1 MTRPLTPTMI
11 ATAAVEAI
19 MTEALLTP
27 KPGLVDRR
35 GTGGHTD
42 MDLAMLLRSAESLFD
57 TFEALAHAGA
67 GSAPGQALRDEVG
80 ALGREGERVM
90 LETTGGVNT
99 HRGALWTVG
108 LLATGVAATGST
120 SGAVV
125 FAAELAR
132 RPDSAGTPRASSHGQ
147 RAVRRYGVSGAVG
160 EAVAGFPHIV
170 HVALPMLRGARTGGA
185 ADETARLRALLSLI
199 ATLDDTCVL
208 HRGGA
213 DGLRWMQR
221 RARRTLD
228 APRFD
233 DAVHHFADEADRR
246 RLSPGGS
253 ADLLAGA
260 LFVDSLSRPSISTS
274 SANLELANAHL

>member
-57 TFEALAHAGA
+57 TFEALAHAGS
-67 GSAPGQALRDEVG
+67 GSAPGQLLRDEVG

-99 HRGALWTVG
+99 HRGALWTIG
-108 LLATGVAATGST
+108 LLATGAGATGSA
-120 SGAVV
+120 SGAVA

-132 RPDSAGTPRASSHGQ
+132 RPDSAGPPRASSHGQ
-147 RAVRRYGVSGAVG
+147 RAVRRYGVGGAVG

-170 HVALPMLRGARTGGA
+170 HVALPMLRGARAGGA
-185 ADETARLRALLSLI
+185 TDETARLRALLALI
-199 ATLDDTCVL
+199 ATVDDTCIL

-221 RARRTLD
+221 LARRTLD
-228 APRFD
+228 APRFGV
-233 DAVHHFADEADRR
+233 ALHRFADEADRR

-260 LFVDSLSRPSISTS
+260 MFVDSLSRPSISTS